1 MRVNVGTCRHAWPQ
15 DNSWDKGFLEAG
27 SWNSRWQPF
36 LSACCRSRAWAGNI
50 KNDLNSDESVG
61 FGPLLEP
68 TECFGTRSRAWAGN
82 IKDELNSDE
91 SVGFGPL
98 LEPTECFG
106 TT

>member
-1 MRVNVGTCRHAWPQ
+1 MLLG
-15 DNSWDKGFLEAG
+15 
-27 SWNSRWQPF
+27 
-36 LSACCRSRAWAGNI
+36 I
-50 KNDLNSDESVG
+50 KDDLNSDESVG

-106 TT
+106 TTPPLQKTLPC